1 MPSTYGITRRN
12 VLVGAVGAVGV
23 RAHGAAAPAARNAKP
38 LRWQIGCYT
47 RPWGKEDYRVAL
59 DGIAEAGYKHAGL
72 MTTKSTNR
80 MVISMATTPE
90 EAGRI
95 AEEVKKRELE
105 VPSVYGGGIGVT
117 RGLKAGIANLRKLI
131 DSCAVVGAKSLLMGW
146 MGNKEHYEAYYKVI
160 AECCDY
166 AAAKKLEI
174 VVKPHGGLNAT
185 GPQCRDAVKLV
196 NHENF
201 HVWYDA
207 GNILFYSQG
216 KLDPV
221 EDAAA
226 VDGLVTGLCVKD
238 YLPPKNVLVAPGS
251 GKVDFPGV
259 LKRLIQ
265 GGFKGG
271 PLVVETLPPG
281 DAKATVAEAIKA
293 RTFLENLVRQVA

>member
-1 MPSTYGITRRN
+1 
-12 VLVGAVGAVGV
+12 
-23 RAHGAAAPAARNAKP
+23 
-38 LRWQIGCYT
+38 
-47 RPWGKEDYRVAL
+47 VAL
-59 DGIAEAGYKHAGL
+59 DGVAEAGYEHVGL

-80 MVISMATTPE
+80 LVLSIATTPDQ
-90 EAGRI
+90 AGRI
-95 AEEVKKRELE
+95 AEEIEKRKLE
-105 VPSVYGGGIGVT
+105 VASVYGGGIGEAK
-117 RGLKAGIANLRKLI
+117 GLEAGIANLRKLI
-131 DSCAVVGAKSLLMGW
+131 DSCATVGATSLLMG
-146 MGNKEHYEAYYKVI
+146 GTGSKEQYETYYKGI

-196 NHENF
+196 GHKNF
-201 HVWYDA
+201 RIWYDA

-216 KLDPV
+216 KLDPI
-221 EDAAA
+221 EDAAS

-281 DAKATVAEAIKA
+281 DAKATIAEAVKA
-293 RTFLENLVRQVA
+293 REFLENLVQQVG

>member
-1 MPSTYGITRRN
+1 MSGRVEMSRRS
-12 VLVGAVGAVGV
+12 VLVGAVGAAAV
-23 RAHGAAAPAARNAKP
+23 RAYGVAAPAARNGKP
-38 LRWQIGCYT
+38 SRWQIGCYT
-47 RPWGKEDYRVAL
+47 RPWGKGDYRVAL
-59 DGIAEAGYKHAGL
+59 DGVSEAGYKHVGL
-72 MTTKSTNR
+72 MTTKSTSR
-80 MVISMATTPE
+80 LVISTATTPA
-90 EAGRI
+90 EAGGI
-95 AEEVKKRELE
+95 AEEVRKRKLE
-105 VPSVYGGGIGVT
+105 VASVYGGGIGAAS
-117 RGLKAGIANLRKLI
+117 GLKAGIANLRKLI
-131 DSCAVVGAKSLLMGW
+131 DSCAVVGAKSLLMGG
-146 MGNKEHYEAYYKVI
+146 MGKKEHYETYYKAI

-196 NHENF
+196 NHKNF
-201 HVWYDA
+201 RIWYDA

-221 EDAAA
+221 EDAAS

-238 YLPPKNVLVAPGS
+238 YLPPKNVLVAPGA

-281 DAKATVAEAIKA
+281 DAKAVLAEAIKA
-293 RTFLENLVRQVA
+293 RKFLESLVQQVG